1 MLIDN
6 ADGSLQVVI
15 VNVLLSVT
23 GWRFAVGY
31 RLIDTNSF
39 RIGNL
44 LCKKRRHVL
53 LRSGQLLMYR
63 HLLMIIVAATPSIFI
78 FFSRLLKD
86 RGIGGYISIIVDGW
100 RNAAQLQS
108 NTG

>member
-31 RLIDTNSF
+31 RLIHEQL